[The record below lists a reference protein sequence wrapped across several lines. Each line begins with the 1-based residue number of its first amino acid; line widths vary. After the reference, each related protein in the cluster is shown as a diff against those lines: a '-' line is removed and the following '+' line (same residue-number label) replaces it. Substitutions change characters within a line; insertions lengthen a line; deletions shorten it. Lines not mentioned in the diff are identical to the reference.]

1 MTLTVIHERY
11 PYRYVDSGILENGF
25 PDYRIQKYNE
35 VSGRY
40 KDMYLCDNG
49 DQLETAMEDFEYTK
63 WLDPAD
69 VPCYN
74 QSKQKKHSKIM
85 AAKGTAAKSASGASM
100 SKYDVE
106 VEARLVALEAAVE
119 ELKSHTHSGGS
130 DERVDKIIAHMA
142 KKEDIGDIF

>member
-1 MTLTVIHERY
+1 
-11 PYRYVDSGILENGF
+11 
-25 PDYRIQKYNE
+25 
-35 VSGRY
+35 
-40 KDMYLCDNG
+40 
-49 DQLETAMEDFEYTK
+49 
-63 WLDPAD
+63 
-69 VPCYN
+69 
-74 QSKQKKHSKIM
+74 M

-130 DERVDKIIAHMA
+130 DERGDKIIAHMA